1 MPDRDDCCAAVP
13 EVLNPSL
20 QWARVMKD
28 CRGTTIL
35 LSCLLLFAV
44 ASLPAA
50 AAEPFLDAARMK
62 RVVVLY
68 SAPLDF
74 PATELAER
82 GIREVLLTSTDFQI
96 QLFSE
101 YLDLSR
107 FRDAKQ
113 REALAEL
120 LRYRYAEG
128 ATDLVIGVDVP
139 AANFLLEHAGNVFP
153 GVPLV
158 MCSIPEIMA
167 KDLNAS
173 PLRERISGV
182 FEPTST
188 TSLVETAL
196 SLKPDTKQV
205 ALIAGAFE
213 NDLVRALGLRRTIEA
228 LGNGVQL
235 ILLEALPIAELIEKI
250 RQLPKDA
257 IIFFSTFFVDGSGRS
272 FVPRD
277 VLKVISEASRVPL
290 FGLYESYLGHGIVG
304 GRLISF
310 QRQGKRAAE
319 LALAVLAGRSPAAIP
334 FDGGL
339 DTCLSIY
346 DWRQL
351 QRWGIRESSLPPGSE
366 VRFRES
372 SVWEL
377 YKGYIIG
384 VVSLLLLEA
393 MLIIALVINLQQ
405 RRKAEVALRE
415 SRQDLRTLAGR
426 LISSQEEELSRL
438 SREFHDDIAQRLA
451 AVAIASG
458 TLELRSKNI
467 DHAVLD
473 KIRYIKEQ
481 LIMLSEDVST
491 ISRQIH
497 PAILKDLG
505 LVRAI
510 NSQCVMF
517 SDREGIDV
525 DFQAQD
531 IPDTVPKGVALC
543 LYRIIQESLRNVAKH
558 SQATRVEISLK
569 GEDDR
574 ILLHIIDDGAGFV
587 PQEARRTPGIG
598 LASMRERV
606 EYVNGQFEVRSDPGM
621 GTMIEVSV
629 PMTKGNT

>member
-1 MPDRDDCCAAVP
+1 
-13 EVLNPSL
+13 
-20 QWARVMKD
+20 MKD

-319 LALAVLAGRSPAAIP
+319 LAVAVLAGRSPAAIP

-569 GEDDR
+569 GEADR

-606 EYVNGQFEVRSDPGM
+606 EHVNGQFEVRSDPGM